1 MTEIKINIMCSFYCF
16 IYILLVTFSNFAH
29 FFFSCWIDNVD
40 GFTTRTFNP
49 LAIYILLTLHSHL
62 STHPLDNLFCTI
74 FDGELLCYLFT
85 FMFIFMLSSLLSI
98 TCC

>member
-49 LAIYILLTLHSHL
+49 LAIYILLNLHSHL
-62 STHPLDNLFCTI
+62 STHPLKNLLCTI
-74 FDGELLCYLFT
+74 LDVDLKCYVFT
-85 FMFIFMLSSLLSI
+85 AMFIFLLFLLMGI
-98 TCC
+98 PFC